1 MTDRAITPTEFFPR
15 RPTSGAMG
23 LIELLKP
30 RKARAAT
37 PDPALLEAAEAVD
50 DGKPLIEL
58 RNVSK
63 TFGATK
69 ALSDLDVSIRPGE
82 LVTVV
87 GPSGCGKSTLFNI
100 LAGLEEPDPGNILRL
115 KGVSSTASDLLG
127 KVSFM
132 PQRDLLLPW
141 RNVIDNAILALE
153 IEGVPRAEARKLAM
167 EMLPEFGLAG
177 FEKQYPN
184 QLSGG
189 MRQRVALMR
198 TFLFKRDLM
207 LLDEPFG
214 ALDALTR
221 TMMQRWLLEVWQ
233 KHKRTV
239 LFITHDVD
247 EAIFLGDRVL
257 VMTARPGK
265 VKLEQVVDLPRP
277 RKADIVTSPE
287 FIALKKTLLEAIEE
301 ESMKSFQV
309 AGH

>member
-1 MTDRAITPTEFFPR
+1 MAGKAIALTDEYLG
-15 RPTSGAMG
+15 RPSAGAMG
-23 LIELLKP
+23 LIGLLRPSKT
-30 RKARAAT
+30 RSAKM
-37 PDPALLEAAEAVD
+37 DE
-50 DGKPLIEL
+50 PLKLTEGNPIIEL

-63 TFGATK
+63 TYGSVK
-69 ALSDLDVSIRPGE
+69 ALDTLDLAIRPGE

-100 LAGLEEPDPGNILRL
+100 LAGLETPDPGNILRL
-115 KGVSSTASDLLG
+115 KGKSSIASDLLG
-127 KVSFM
+127 QVSFM

-153 IEGVPRAEARKLAM
+153 IEGLPRAEARRRAM
-167 EMLPEFGLAG
+167 EMLPEFGLSG
-177 FEKQYPN
+177 FEAQYPN

-221 TMMQRWLLEVWQ
+221 TMMQRWLLDVWQ

-239 LFITHDVD
+239 LFITHDID
-247 EAIFLGDRVL
+247 EAIFLGDRVV
-257 VMTARPGK
+257 VMTARPGR

-277 RKADIVTSPE
+277 REPGIVTSTE

-301 ESMKSFQV
+301 ESMKSFMV
-309 AGH
+309 SGH